1 MADNFNYNMQIVAS
15 QPLDAERLS
24 ILRSTIEGA
33 LMEYMPGVSVGEV
46 IEEAS
51 QSFSV
56 NVIVIKDG
64 VVDESYLFVGDHTV
78 SELAYK
84 KFLELCGRWIS
95 NWRNYSPDDIEALLE
110 DGYVEHDR
118 GSICITWPEVTK
130 VEEDDSFTEDQIE
143 WMREQLITG
152 GAGGALGSPNQPS
165 YMSAE
170 EVTERYQAMFPGQKV
185 PR

>member
-46 IEEAS
+46 
-51 QSFSV
+51 
-56 NVIVIKDG
+56 
-64 VVDESYLFVGDHTV
+64 T
-78 SELAYK
+78 
-84 KFLELCGRWIS
+84 
-95 NWRNYSPDDIEALLE
+95 
-110 DGYVEHDR
+110 
-118 GSICITWPEVTK
+118 
-130 VEEDDSFTEDQIE
+130 EEDDSFTEDQIE